1 MKDLDDISNITEQD
15 MRELGN
21 AIDDYLELFEEIMI
35 IPEELKKNKKEI
47 NEALELSK
55 KLVKKLKKG
64 DRSVFKCCD

>member
-15 MRELGN
+15 MHELGN

-64 DRSVFKCCD
+64 DRSVFKYCD

>member
-15 MRELGN
+15 MHELGN
-21 AIDDYLELFEEIMI
+21 AIEDYLELFEEIMI

-64 DRSVFKCCD
+64 DRSVFKYCD

>member
-64 DRSVFKCCD
+64 DRSVFKYCD

>member
-15 MRELGN
+15 MHELGN

-64 DRSVFKCCD
+64 DRSVFKDCD

>member
-15 MRELGN
+15 MHELGN

-55 KLVKKLKKG
+55 KLVKKFKKG
-64 DRSVFKCCD
+64 DRSVFKYCD